1 MEKFPAMKSKMVLR
15 VLMREP
21 LNYSILRQRGSH
33 RILVSSHFPRILY
46 SYHDVVELSGS
57 EVRAL
62 LMNQIGLSHTAAME
76 VIQ

>member
-1 MEKFPAMKSKMVLR
+1 MLR

-33 RILVSSHFPRILY
+33 CILVSSHFPRILY
-46 SYHDVVELSGS
+46 SYHDGVELSGS

-62 LMNQIGLSHTAAME
+62 LMNQIGLTYTAAME